1 MDEVQFQKEVF
12 KLRDQEYPYY
22 YQVGLGSGFRVKGVK
37 ALMHIRWLTPSFSPS
52 LPPPLLPEQQTTS
65 ARPAGPVRH
74 VRRPLQPG
82 LLQLHLLHPLE
93 GARPIMCFARMEC
106 GRCLSIVRPI
116 NWSSWED
123 ISLVHSRHRW
133 PYLPLHIPSPEI
145 PALTAT
151 LPLRHLAPTPPCP
164 HRHPAPT
171 LSLLPPSTGGLPQA
185 SYGGAEECLCSGVR
199 PGVTISGVA
208 RG

>member
-37 ALMHIRWLTPSFSPS
+37 ALIRWLTPSFSPS

-74 VRRPLQPG
+74 VGRPLQPG

-93 GARPIMCFARMEC
+93 GALPIVCFTRMEC

-116 NWSSWED
+116 KLVFVERHPPCPQQTQVAVPAPPY
-123 ISLVHSRHRW
+123 SLPRNPCPHRD
-133 PYLPLHIPSPEI
+133 P
-145 PALTAT
+145 
-151 LPLRHLAPTPPCP
+151 APTPPCP
-164 HRHPAPT
+164 HATLPSPPPCPHAIPAPT
-171 LSLLPPSTGGLPQA
+171 KHRWPPAGFLRRS
-185 SYGGAEECLCSGVR
+185 
-199 PGVTISGVA
+199 
-208 RG
+208 